1 MMIDLIKV
9 AFERIG
15 YHLTYKV
22 QETTNFGVPQKRK
35 RVVILGWDTARVKH
49 FSPTK
54 FWLDMEA
61 AGRAKKLG
69 KMRSFVSN
77 SMEGAHLLPA
87 AVVPKDFEKYALPV
101 AQDAVVVGTPHPY
114 VVLKANADLLS
125 CSKRDSAI
133 HSEVVDL
140 DAPSKTII
148 CTYGHQ
154 PRLLVGLRK
163 PDGTSYVRT
172 LLPVELKQIQ
182 GFPADY
188 KLVGSVSEQII
199 QIGNAVP
206 PPMIECAAKAIR
218 LAVAP
223 EVSL

>member
-1 MMIDLIKV
+1 
-9 AFERIG
+9 
-15 YHLTYKV
+15 
-22 QETTNFGVPQKRK
+22 
-35 RVVILGWDTARVKH
+35 
-49 FSPTK
+49 
-54 FWLDMEA
+54 
-61 AGRAKKLG
+61 
-69 KMRSFVSN
+69 
-77 SMEGAHLLPA
+77 
-87 AVVPKDFEKYALPV
+87 
-101 AQDAVVVGTPHPY
+101 
-114 VVLKANADLLS
+114 VLKANADLLS

-188 KLVGSVSEQII
+188 KLTGSVSEQII

-218 LAVAP
+218 LAVASSAP
-223 EVSL
+223 EVSQ